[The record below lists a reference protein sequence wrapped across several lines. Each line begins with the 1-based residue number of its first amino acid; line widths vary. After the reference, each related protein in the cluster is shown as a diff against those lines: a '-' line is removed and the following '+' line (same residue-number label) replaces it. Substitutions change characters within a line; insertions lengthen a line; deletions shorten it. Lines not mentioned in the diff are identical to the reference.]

1 MPINV
6 LAVGCVLLCC
16 TFIVGLMRARKLR
29 ERYAIMW
36 FVLGV
41 VLLFLALFPRVLVYL
56 AEATG
61 FELPSNFV
69 FFCAIVVLIGVCLQL
84 SSALGHAEERMRTLT
99 EATALVEERVRELE
113 TMLRQKESDDA

>member
-1 MPINV
+1 MPVNV

-16 TFIVGLMRARKLR
+16 AFIVGLMRARKLR

-36 FVLGV
+36 FVLGL

-69 FFCAIVVLIGVCLQL
+69 FFCAIVVLIGVSLQL
-84 SSALGHAEERMRTLT
+84 SSALGHAEERMRTLA
-99 EATALVEERVRELE
+99 EATALVEERVCELE
-113 TMLRQKESDDA
+113 AMLRQKESDDA